1 MQENHIFEKKK
12 TMNVSVKINEIVRQV
27 SSLDYNSKIQV
38 AEKILSLLKK
48 QKKDES
54 SSVNLT
60 QLKGLGAE
68 IWNQIDV
75 DSYLQNERSSS
86 KL

>member
-1 MQENHIFEKKK
+1 MD
-12 TMNVSVKINEIVRQV
+12 VSVKINEIVRQV
-27 SSLDYNSKIQV
+27 SILDYNSKIQV

-48 QKKDES
+48 QKKDGS